1 MSTIVRWDPFKEVAT
16 LQERMNRV
24 FGDLWGRAHH
34 PEEDYLSGSWMPAVD
49 VRETKDALEIT
60 AELPG
65 LEPKN
70 VDVSVENGVL
80 TLKGSREF
88 EKATEGETYHRV
100 ERAYGSFERS
110 FTLPTNVDPDK
121 VKAVYRHGVLHL
133 TLPKREE
140 AKPRSVTIKIEDN

>member
-16 LQERMNRV
+16 LQDRMNRV
-24 FGDLWGRAHH
+24 FGDLWGRTHR
-34 PEEDYLSGSWMPAVD
+34 PEEDYLSGSWVPAVD
-49 VRETKDALEIT
+49 VRETKDALAIV

-65 LEPKN
+65 IEPKN
-70 VDVSVENGVL
+70 VEVSVENGIL
-80 TLKGSREF
+80 NLKGSREF
-88 EKATEGETYHRV
+88 EKALDGETYHRV

-110 FTLPTNVDPDK
+110 FTLPTNVDPER

-140 AKPRSVTIKIEDN
+140 AKPKSVAIKIEDN